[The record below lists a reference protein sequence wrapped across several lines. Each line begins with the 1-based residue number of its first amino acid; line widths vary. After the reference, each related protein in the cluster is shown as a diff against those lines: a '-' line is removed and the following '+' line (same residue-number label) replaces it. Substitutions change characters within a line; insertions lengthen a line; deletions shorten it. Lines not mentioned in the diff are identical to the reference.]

1 MKPLKPATIALKI
14 GHKRL
19 SRKKVTHFEEI
30 FVEGFTSSYLGIL
43 GKDSVSNLTMDYFL
57 VSKIFSKDI
66 FYSPKKTLE
75 EDEPTPT
82 LMWTHICSD
91 GVVLPG
97 KLRCTLNMNR
107 PFSGYKMACENWD
120 MVGYGWWFRDPANQW
135 IWQVFPIIYRVKY
148 PSQVVVWDFFHQ
160 QYQVMKIV
168 SLIGSIP
175 GEFLW

>member
-82 LMWTHICSD
+82 LM
-91 GVVLPG
+91 
-97 KLRCTLNMNR
+97 
-107 PFSGYKMACENWD
+107 
-120 MVGYGWWFRDPANQW
+120 
-135 IWQVFPIIYRVKY
+135 
-148 PSQVVVWDFFHQ
+148 
-160 QYQVMKIV
+160 
-168 SLIGSIP
+168 
-175 GEFLW
+175 